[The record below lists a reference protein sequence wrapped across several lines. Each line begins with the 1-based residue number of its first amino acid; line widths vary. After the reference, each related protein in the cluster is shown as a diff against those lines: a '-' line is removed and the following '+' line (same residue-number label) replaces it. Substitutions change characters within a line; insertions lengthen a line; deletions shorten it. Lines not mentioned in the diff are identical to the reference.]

1 MHSWVVRSLAVA
13 AVCAGSVASAAATLT
28 LKVTG
33 IEAQTGAL
41 MIAVFD
47 SAEAFDNDGEPVRG
61 LMIDVDA
68 DALVVT
74 VEDLEPGTYG
84 VKMYHD
90 ANGNGEMDT
99 NMMGMPSE
107 LYGFSGNKGRFG
119 PPPFAEAAVEVT
131 DGGDNETTIKLR

>member
-1 MHSWVVRSLAVA
+1 MHSRMVRSLACA
-13 AVCAGSVASAAATLT
+13 AFFAGSVTSAAATLT
-28 LKVTG
+28 LRVTG

-47 SAEAFDNDGEPVRG
+47 SAEAFDNDGEAVRG
-61 LMIDVDA
+61 IKVDVDA
-68 DALVVT
+68 DTLVVT

-107 LYGFSGNKGRFG
+107 QYGFSGNKGRFG
-119 PPPFAEAAVEVT
+119 PPPFAKAAVEVV